1 MQARSALVGSLKDFD
16 QWAGAILPF
25 CRGKSVSPNAM
36 DKIKIAESA
45 LIEKKAAEATS
56 KDEKKAAEATSMN
69 EKKAAEAAFFGG
81 AVPRECLKRWLYFLR
96 PLFSGLGSHISGG
109 IVPRVR
115 QCRELSACRCR
126 KDGRLNIPQR

>member
-1 MQARSALVGSLKDFD
+1 MQARSALVDSLKDFD

-36 DKIKIAESA
+36 DEIKIAEAA
-45 LIEKKAAEATS
+45 LM
-56 KDEKKAAEATSMN
+56 DEKKAAEAPSMD

-81 AVPRECLKRWLYFLR
+81 AVPRECLKRRLYFLR